1 MTLRYI
7 IFLTLFVTK
16 RIISLREYR
25 LECWWRKYY
34 GALTDTV

>member
-16 RIISLREYR
+16 RISLREYR
-25 LECWWRKYY
+25 LECYRRKYY